1 MPAPP
6 PRCSQRLNQGVG
18 SCGCGAPDDTAMV
31 RCAAC
36 SACKHLSCAGLQRKP
51 SSSRAWSCTTCWR
64 VLQQQRMEARH
75 HRAGAI
81 ARRAKESERKRT
93 ADARAIEGTVQML
106 VRKVEARAAAQW
118 PFHSDCLFS
127 RATAFP
133 QRLPFHSDCE
143 IY

>member
-1 MPAPP
+1 
-6 PRCSQRLNQGVG
+6 
-18 SCGCGAPDDTAMV
+18 
-31 RCAAC
+31 
-36 SACKHLSCAGLQRKP
+36 
-51 SSSRAWSCTTCWR
+51 
-64 VLQQQRMEARH
+64 MEARH